1 MEIEKEWK
9 TISKANISNV
19 GFSEWYAGNLSYH
32 LHNRPKVFLEE
43 NIEFY
48 KNPAVIIAKD
58 VGPNLCKRENI
69 NIKNIVYKKIY
80 NHDVCFIF

>member
-1 MEIEKEWK
+1 LEIEKEWK
-9 TISKANISNV
+9 TISKVNISNV
-19 GFSEWYAGNLSYH
+19 GFSEWYAGNFSYH

-69 NIKNIVYKKIY
+69 NIKNILYKKIY